1 MKFWVFM
8 FVMLLIVPLSMIFV
22 GNYFYNKPPKS
33 ISKRTGYRTKRSM
46 KSNETWLFAN
56 KCMGR
61 LWRKVGLLLILTLI
75 PMLFVI
81 NKSED
86 YIGVV
91 GGIISILQVIAIVG
105 TIIPIEKAL
114 KENFDEEGNKRV

>member
-1 MKFWVFM
+1 
-8 FVMLLIVPLSMIFV
+8 
-22 GNYFYNKPPKS
+22 
-33 ISKRTGYRTKRSM
+33 M
-46 KSNETWLFAN
+46 KSNETWIFAN